1 MKDSRQFYRAPSSHS
16 VEVLTEGGRHTG
28 CLENIS
34 FNGALLRLDAAAPF
48 AAGDRCLLRFQVDE
62 EPLPPLQIACEV
74 VHGCDQLLGVKFLGS
89 EEDAERRLLS
99 LMKLMSDT
107 RQNGDEYLERIR
119 AYLAEYRGPR

>member
-1 MKDSRQFYRAPSSHS
+1 MNDSRQFYRAPSSHS
-16 VEVLTEGGRHTG
+16 VELLAGESRHTG

-34 FNGALLRLDAAAPF
+34 LNGALLRLDAAPLF
-48 AAGDRCLLRFQVDE
+48 AAGDRCLLQLQVDE

-119 AYLAEYRGPR
+119 AYLAEYCGPR